1 MVTSDGRV
9 RYSETDATGRLS
21 MTGLLRLFQ
30 DLNYL
35 AVEDVGRG
43 IGYQTAH
50 RAAWYLL
57 SWDVR
62 LDAPPALSD
71 PYRFE
76 AAFYRRSG
84 SLAKKYMTLT
94 DKAGDVLA
102 TADTR
107 WAFVDTVTGEPLPCP
122 PDYFGDDPLTDAPR
136 ATGSGVRIRLPD
148 DAEHLAPLTVGDALI
163 DENGHANNVRLT
175 ELAMALAGFDTGC
188 RRLRAEFLRQT
199 RPGDC
204 LTPVLAT
211 VGTDATNRRG
221 HEAGT
226 VNAEAVNSTETVL
239 GLLSGDGKPQ
249 AVFAFSRNT

>member
-1 MVTSDGRV
+1 M
-9 RYSETDATGRLS
+9 
-21 MTGLLRLFQ
+21 
-30 DLNYL
+30 
-35 AVEDVGRG
+35 
-43 IGYQTAH
+43 
-50 RAAWYLL
+50 
-57 SWDVR
+57 
-62 LDAPPALSD
+62 
-71 PYRFE
+71 
-76 AAFYRRSG
+76 
-84 SLAKKYMTLT
+84 
-94 DKAGDVLA
+94 
-102 TADTR
+102 
-107 WAFVDTVTGEPLPCP
+107 TGEPLPCP

-136 ATGSGVRIRLPD
+136 ATGSGARIRLPD

-175 ELAMALAGFDTGC
+175 ELAMALTGFDTGC

-199 RPGDC
+199 RPGDR

-221 HEAGT
+221 HEEAGT

>member
-136 ATGSGVRIRLPD
+136 ATGSGARIRLPD

-175 ELAMALAGFDTGC
+175 ELAMTLAGFDTGC
-188 RRLRAEFLRQT
+188 RRLR
-199 RPGDC
+199 
-204 LTPVLAT
+204 
-211 VGTDATNRRG
+211 GTIRRS
-221 HEAGT
+221 A
-226 VNAEAVNSTETVL
+226 SY
-239 GLLSGDGKPQ
+239 
-249 AVFAFSRNT
+249 